1 MMFNAT
7 WSDLLENIQELP
19 ETRLSS
25 SPSPV
30 MRRRTFLTVI
40 VSGASLSGC
49 LSQTDEGPARATTS
63 SPTNGTA
70 TPVRQT
76 ADGITATFQVV
87 DGHAPTDDTA
97 SASFEETHV
106 TVTGTMDPSGCNRPM
121 LSSVR
126 YNAADSVIHLRIGG
140 ESPDGQTGDVECGN
154 ASFDY
159 RSVLSVDSGRPTTVE
174 VVHDYEDKTG
184 QSFTLERE

>member
-1 MMFNAT
+1 MK
-7 WSDLLENIQELP
+7 SHVSHPL
-19 ETRLSS
+19 
-25 SPSPV
+25 
-30 MRRRTFLTVI
+30 RRRIFLAVI
-40 VSGASLSGC
+40 ASGASLSGC
-49 LSQTDEGPARATTS
+49 LSQTDEGPAGATPS

-97 SASFEETHV
+97 NASFEETQV
-106 TVTGTMDPSGCNRPM
+106 TVTGTMDPSGCNRPI

-126 YNAADSVIHLRIGG
+126 YNTVDSVIHLRIGG
-140 ESPDGQTGDVECGN
+140 ESPHGQTADVECGN

-159 RSVLSVDSGRPTTVE
+159 RSVLSVDSGRPTAVE
-174 VVHDYEDKTG
+174 VVHDYEDKAV
-184 QSFTLERE
+184 QSFTLERA

>member
-1 MMFNAT
+1 
-7 WSDLLENIQELP
+7 
-19 ETRLSS
+19 
-25 SPSPV
+25 

-40 VSGASLSGC
+40 ASGASLSAC
-49 LSQTDEGPARATTS
+49 LSRTDDGPAGATTS
-63 SPTNGTA
+63 PPTNETA

-76 ADGITATFQVV
+76 ADGTAATFQVV

-97 SASFEETHV
+97 NAIFEETQV

-121 LSSVR
+121 LSAVR

-140 ESPDGQTGDVECGN
+140 ESPYTQTEDVACGN

-159 RSVLSVDSGRPTTVE
+159 RSVLSVDSGRPTAVE
-174 VVHDYEDKTG
+174 VVHDYEDKAV
-184 QSFTLERE
+184 QSFTLERG